1 MNAVPPLI
9 HFLLV
14 YDLVRQEL
22 ILQEPFTD
30 AAEAAA
36 RYAEAEQEHRQ
47 DSVEIVLVGA
57 DSMDTV
63 RRTHSNYFERG
74 HTLDD
79 LLAGV

>member
-1 MNAVPPLI
+1 M
-9 HFLLV
+9 
-14 YDLVRQEL
+14 DLT
-22 ILQEPFTD
+22 P
-30 AAEAAA
+30 
-36 RYAEAEQEHRQ
+36 EAEQEHRQ